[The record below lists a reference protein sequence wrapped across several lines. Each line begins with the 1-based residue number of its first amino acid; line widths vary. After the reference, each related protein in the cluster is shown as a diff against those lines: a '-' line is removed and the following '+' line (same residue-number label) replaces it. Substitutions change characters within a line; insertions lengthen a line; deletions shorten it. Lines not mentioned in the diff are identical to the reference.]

1 MERLTLEEIKYL
13 GAQAKVG
20 GNLLLERDLQVKSVH
35 DSVRWAR
42 CLLVLLYKMRAV
54 TRIQ

>member
-20 GNLLLERDLQVKSVH
+20 GNLLLEIKASVPT
-35 DSVRWAR
+35 
-42 CLLVLLYKMRAV
+42 LVLVLDRCQV
-54 TRIQ
+54 VFIE

>member
-42 CLLVLLYKMRAV
+42 WLLVLLYKMRAV